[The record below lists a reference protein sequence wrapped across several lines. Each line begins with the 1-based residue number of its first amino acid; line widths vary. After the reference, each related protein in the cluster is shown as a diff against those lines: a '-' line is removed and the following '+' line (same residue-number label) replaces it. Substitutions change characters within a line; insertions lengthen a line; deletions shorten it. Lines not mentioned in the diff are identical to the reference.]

1 MVEAHAENNVKI
13 ADPESNQKEEEISPE
28 ELKELG
34 L

>member
-13 ADPESNQKEEEISPE
+13 ADTESKHKEEEISPE